1 MGRKEDALGLLEKAA
16 KGLEVLR
23 GQNSVVACK
32 AREWNRIV
40 RDVDREE
47 E

>member
-1 MGRKEDALGLLEKAA
+1 MGRKEDALGLLEKA
-16 KGLEVLR
+16 
-23 GQNSVVACK
+23 QNSVVACK